1 MLLAK
6 KFCFYLAEMG
16 TNYQFLEGKS
26 GVKIFFVHSKFKSKS
41 PSTLS
46 LVSKHASKSDELI
59 KDDHIENDIRL
70 QEFRKSLES
79 ENNIKLQEFK
89 KSLEYE
95 NDIKLQEFKK
105 NLECEKSDV
114 KELTRSDE
122 KPLVIIK
129 EEPEDVIKQEPLDII
144 DDDNNESDDNNE
156 NDIKILEKGIHN
168 RLPLIFYL
176 QIKSIVR
183 FQFCFL
189 TKL

>member
-1 MLLAK
+1 
-6 KFCFYLAEMG
+6 MG

-26 GVKIFFVHSKFKSKS
+26 GIKIFFVHSKFKSKS

-129 EEPEDVIKQEPLDII
+129 DEPEDIKQEPSDII
-144 DDDNNESDDNNE
+144 DDDINGSDDNSE
-156 NDIKILEKGIHN
+156 NDIKILEKGMYN
-168 RLPLIFYL
+168 RLSLAFYL
-176 QIKSIVR
+176 QIK
-183 FQFCFL
+183 
-189 TKL
+189 T